1 MPINTAKIMSSFNK
15 DDIGC
20 LVRLEEILYYELFLR
35 KEMIDSNKY
44 YSKLDKLSGIVDEM
58 CKELLKD
65 SIIINQN

>member
-1 MPINTAKIMSSFNK
+1 MSSFNK

-20 LVRLEEILYYELFLR
+20 LGRLEEILYYKIFLR

-44 YSKLDKLSGIVDEM
+44 YSKLDKLSGLVDEK
-58 CKELLKD
+58 CIELLKN